1 VTTWQDYTANRTQ
14 HSVVGDLRVYATLY
28 SPQLDNT
35 RNVLVWLPPSYAQ
48 GERRYPVLYMHDG
61 DNLFDSFTSFV
72 GEWQVDETLTALG
85 AEGYEAIV
93 VGLPVSGADRLK
105 EYNPFRSA
113 TEVRWDGRG
122 AAYIDFI
129 VDTVKPLIDQD
140 FRTQPDAANTG
151 LAGSS
156 MGGLISLYGF
166 LTRQDVFGLCG
177 AFSPAYWFGKNGLRE
192 TVREQ
197 ARGTGKIYL
206 DVGTQ
211 EGSTLSR
218 WVNSNI
224 DPNRLYME
232 GVREL
237 RDDLLSHGYE
247 LSRSLLYVEEE
258 GAAHREDAWA
268 RRLPGALRF
277 LLGRLG

>member
-1 VTTWQDYTANRTQ
+1 MAWQNYTESRTQ
-14 HSVVGDLRVYATLY
+14 HSVVGDLRVYPALY

-35 RNVLVWLPPSYAQ
+35 RDVLVWLPPTYAQ

-61 DNLFDSFTSFV
+61 DNLFDSYTSYA
-72 GEWQVDETLTALG
+72 GEWQVDETLTALS
-85 AEGYEAIV
+85 AEGYEAII
-93 VGLPVSGADRLK
+93 VGLPVRGADRLK

-113 TEVRWDGRG
+113 TEARLDGRG
-122 AAYIDFI
+122 AAYIDFV
-129 VDTVKPLIDQD
+129 VDTIKPLIDQD

-177 AFSPAYWFGKNGLRE
+177 TFSTAYWFGRNGLRE
-192 TVREQ
+192 TVREH

-211 EGSTLSR
+211 EGGTLSR
-218 WVNSNI
+218 WIDSNI
-224 DPNRLYME
+224 DPHRLYME

-268 RRLPGALRF
+268 RRLPDALRF
-277 LLGRLG
+277 LLPRTF